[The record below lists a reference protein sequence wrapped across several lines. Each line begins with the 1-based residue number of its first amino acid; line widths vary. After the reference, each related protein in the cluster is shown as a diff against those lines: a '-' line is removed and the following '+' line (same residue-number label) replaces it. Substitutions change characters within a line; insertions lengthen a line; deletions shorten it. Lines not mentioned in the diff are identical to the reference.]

1 MTNGSTARHFR
12 RRPCFSMNTDRWLLV
27 GWFVSLLVILS
38 LQVTIAH
45 AQPPAC
51 KDPQIVPSKVLP
63 YQQRQNRCEGFYDS
77 PVAGTLELLAF
88 LTEPVIFNWQED
100 VVLDVSAPGISK
112 EVNVR
117 AVGLPLKTYYRMDAR
132 LKGPEHLVWPIRD
145 VLYPGGLNADR
156 IGAFGWRKED
166 DNTVYL
172 PLRIVE
178 QNPPSGSGPR
188 TAPFVIIRSSV
199 DIETVRFRWA
209 TIVTGRC
216 GTPSRWE
223 APSQGVINA
232 GQPLKIGL
240 ATNRGGSTCLEVR
253 ARPVNQDT
261 WLPLTVLLR
270 TAE

>member
-1 MTNGSTARHFR
+1 MTNGSNARQFR
-12 RRPCFSMNTDRWLLV
+12 RRPCFSGTIVRRLLV
-27 GWFVSLLVILS
+27 GWFVAPLMILLLH
-38 LQVTIAH
+38 VTIAH
-45 AQPPAC
+45 AQTPAC
-51 KDPQIVPSKVLP
+51 KDPQIVPSTVLP
-63 YQQRQNRCEGFYDS
+63 YQARQNRCEGFYDS
-77 PVAGTLELLAF
+77 PVSGTLELLAF
-88 LTEPVIFNWQED
+88 LREPVTFNWRED
-100 VVLDVSAPGISK
+100 VVLDVSAPNMTK
-112 EVNVR
+112 ELNVR

-132 LKGPEHLVWPIRD
+132 LKGSEHLVWPIRD
-145 VLYPGGLNADR
+145 VLYPGGLHADR

-166 DNTVYL
+166 GNTVYV

-178 QNPPSGSGPR
+178 QNAPSGSAPR
-188 TAPFVIIRSSV
+188 AVPFVIVRSSV
-199 DIETVRFRWA
+199 DVETVRLRWA

-216 GTPSRWE
+216 GTPSQWE

-240 ATNRGGSTCLEVR
+240 ATNLGSSTCLEVR